1 VGGIGL
7 DGRTSGDA
15 VAARL
20 TEKMRFN
27 RKIGDKRIASR
38 RPLRL
43 ILPGGELPP
52 PLDAMAWAR
61 NTIRLQERE
70 REREGRGRKETR
82 DEEGGMGS
90 VNRRREEGEW
100 RERGRRFPPI
110 DEGRGCWAVL
120 GMGRAADTFK
130 FITE

>member
-70 REREGRGRKETR
+70 REREREGGGKKRGMRKE
-82 DEEGGMGS
+82 GWG
-90 VNRRREEGEW
+90 
-100 RERGRRFPPI
+100 
-110 DEGRGCWAVL
+110 A
-120 GMGRAADTFK
+120 
-130 FITE
+130 